1 MLLPLLGCF
10 LLLAYLYVPVLK
22 EIATI
27 CLEDDDYSHGI
38 LLPFV
43 TVYLFWIRRAELH
56 SVITRCAQTTSATL
70 PLSPFGML
78 LLFLGALL
86 YLVGNTANSL
96 FTLWVSFFPVLFG
109 LLALVLRPE
118 LARMCYL
125 PLALNFMAKP
135 LPDSLVPRLF
145 NPFQVFA
152 AKVSAAVLDALN
164 VPVHLM
170 GNVIEIPGMKLM
182 VEEACSG
189 MRSLMALLTVALIVA
204 SLTKRPMRYQV
215 LLVGVSVLVAIA
227 LNVLRVA
234 ITGVLAHFYDPRS
247 ATGFFHGFSGLIVFV
262 LGLFILYGFGAW
274 IDRRLELKGTG

>member
-1 MLLPLLGCF
+1 M
-10 LLLAYLYVPVLK
+10 LK

-43 TVYLFWIRRAELH
+43 TVYLFWIRREEFRAVL
-56 SVITRCAQTTSATL
+56 AQTTFTPL
-70 PLSPFGML
+70 PLSPLGTL
-78 LLFLGALL
+78 LMSLGALL

-96 FTLWVSFFPVLFG
+96 FTLWISFFPVILG
-109 LLALVLRPE
+109 MITLVLRPE
-118 LARMCYL
+118 LARLCYL
-125 PLALNFMAKP
+125 PIALNFMAKP

-152 AKVSAAVLDALN
+152 AKVSATVLDALN

-204 SLTKRPMRYQV
+204 SLTKRPLQYQA

-234 ITGVLAHFYDPRS
+234 VTGLLAHFYDPRS
-247 ATGFFHGFSGLIVFV
+247 ATGFFHGFSGLIVFAI
-262 LGLFILYGFGAW
+262 GLFILYGIGAW
-274 IDRRLELKGTG
+274 IDRRLEFKGPRKGTG